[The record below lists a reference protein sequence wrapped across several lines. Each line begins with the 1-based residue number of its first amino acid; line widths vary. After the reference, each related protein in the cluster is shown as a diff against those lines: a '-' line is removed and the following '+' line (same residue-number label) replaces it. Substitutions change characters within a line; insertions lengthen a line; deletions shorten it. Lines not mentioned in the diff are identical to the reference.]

1 MASMQKICPK
11 CGIQIDIGLA
21 QCLECGA
28 QVGTVF
34 SEANI
39 PKEDARAKARQN
51 NSAQLQYF
59 QKIDR
64 SQERA
69 NNAVIMGI
77 ASFFCSLIA
86 FFIGFVLFKD
96 ISVFVFA
103 SFFCSGVG
111 FLMSLTSIFW
121 GADSSRTLKA
131 AQIEE
136 GQGMAT
142 AGVVIGIIGIVAQIC
157 QILYT
162 IKMGLV

>member
-1 MASMQKICPK
+1 M
-11 CGIQIDIGLA
+11 QIDIGLA

-34 SEANI
+34 SETNI
-39 PKEDARAKARQN
+39 PAQNTRAKARQDD
-51 NSAQLQYF
+51 SAHMQYF

-64 SQERA
+64 AQERA
-69 NNAVIMGI
+69 NNAVILGI
-77 ASFFCSLIA
+77 GSFLCSLIA
-86 FFIGFVLFKD
+86 LFLGYITGD
-96 ISVFVFA
+96 TGTLVFA
-103 SFFCSGVG
+103 SFFCSGIG

-142 AGVVIGIIGIVAQIC
+142 AGVIIGVIGIVAQIC
-157 QILYT
+157 QILYAT
-162 IKMGLV
+162 RLGLV